1 MNATDVL
8 QTEQATILGGGAAGD
23 DAPYARARGTH
34 MTIRHLGMVPSIQ
47 PDAYVA
53 PTAVLSGQS
62 MPWVIGGRR

>member
-8 QTEQATILGGGAAGD
+8 LTEPAAIQGGSAAGD
-23 DAPYARARGTH
+23 SAPYARARGSH
-34 MTIRHLGMVPSIQ
+34 MMIRHLGMVPSIQ